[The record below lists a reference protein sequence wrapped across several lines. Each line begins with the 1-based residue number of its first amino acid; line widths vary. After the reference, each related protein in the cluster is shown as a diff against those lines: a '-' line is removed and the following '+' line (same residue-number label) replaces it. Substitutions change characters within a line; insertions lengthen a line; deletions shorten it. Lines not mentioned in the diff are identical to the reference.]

1 MPERSLKD
9 KTAKGLLWGGI
20 NNGAMQLLNLIFG
33 IITSRILNDTDYGM
47 VGMLSVF
54 SLIAGSLQESGF
66 TAALV
71 NKKDIRHEDYNA
83 VFWFCSG
90 VSLALY
96 LILFFCAPLIAGFYN
111 QPVLVPLARYSFLGF
126 LIASLGIS
134 HSAYLFRNLMVKQKA
149 LTSIIALTV
158 SGIAGV
164 VLALTGFSYWGI
176 ATQSIVYVAAVN
188 LCYLYFSPWRPTWNI
203 NFRPLK
209 GMIGFSSKLLVTN
222 IFTHINNN
230 LFSII
235 LGRYYSEREVGQFN
249 QANKWNLM
257 GHSLISGMV
266 NSVALPVLRQVSDD
280 TGRQQR
286 VFRKMLRFT
295 AFMSF
300 PAMLGLSLVAPELI
314 TIAITDKWLPSA
326 HILQLLAVGGAFIPV
341 TNLYTNLIISK
352 GKSNIFMWNTIAQ
365 GMVQLITMYLLYPY
379 GIHTMLAV
387 YVAVNIAW
395 LGVWHYFVWRE
406 IRLGFFH
413 ALKDIFSF
421 GIIAVAVMA
430 GVAFIT
436 RPIENIYLL
445 ALAKILFAAA
455 LYIIILWASGS
466 VTFKESLQYLLKKK
480 A

>member
-1 MPERSLKD
+1 M
-9 KTAKGLLWGGI
+9 
-20 NNGAMQLLNLIFG
+20 
-33 IITSRILNDTDYGM
+33 
-47 VGMLSVF
+47 
-54 SLIAGSLQESGF
+54 
-66 TAALV
+66 
-71 NKKDIRHEDYNA
+71 
-83 VFWFCSG
+83 
-90 VSLALY
+90 
-96 LILFFCAPLIAGFYN
+96 
-111 QPVLVPLARYSFLGF
+111 
-126 LIASLGIS
+126 
-134 HSAYLFRNLMVKQKA
+134 
-149 LTSIIALTV
+149 
-158 SGIAGV
+158 
-164 VLALTGFSYWGI
+164 
-176 ATQSIVYVAAVN
+176 
-188 LCYLYFSPWRPTWNI
+188 
-203 NFRPLK
+203 
-209 GMIGFSSKLLVTN
+209 VTN

-421 GIIAVAVMA
+421 GIIAAAVMA

-445 ALAKILFAAA
+445 ALAKILSAAA
-455 LYIIILWASGS
+455 LYTIILWASGS